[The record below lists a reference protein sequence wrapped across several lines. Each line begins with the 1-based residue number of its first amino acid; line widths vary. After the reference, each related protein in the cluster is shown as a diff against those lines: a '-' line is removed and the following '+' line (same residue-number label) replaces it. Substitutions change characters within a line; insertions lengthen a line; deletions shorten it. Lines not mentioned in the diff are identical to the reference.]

1 MLVLCEDD
9 GDLWP
14 VWAMVSAVPVFDEI
28 CWSGFKVGTGPVH
41 EDHVKS
47 DIMVFFED
55 LQDMSE
61 DHLSV
66 FPYFFQAAVEGI
78 VSEDGEMEMF
88 QKQGVG
94 CHPLMTSADRE
105 VFCHFVAD
113 KPGDQSAE
121 LVTAMFKV
129 V

>member
-1 MLVLCEDD
+1 MVILSEAD
-9 GDLWP
+9 GDLGP
-14 VWAMVSAVPVFDEI
+14 VRAMISAVPVFDEI
-28 CWSGFKVGTGPVH
+28 CWSGFKVGTGPIH
-41 EDHVKS
+41 EHHVES
-47 DIMVFFED
+47 DIMVFFQD
-55 LQDMSE
+55 SQDMSE
-61 DHLSV
+61 DDQTV
-66 FPYFFQAAVEGI
+66 FPDFFQAAVEGI